1 MPVVAV
7 VTWLYL
13 CIATMQ
19 PNYNCYY
26 YGKRRFLLGENI
38 LYYRNCVI

>member
-13 CIATMQ
+13 CIATVQ

-26 YGKRRFLLGENI
+26 YGKRRFNVFFLI
-38 LYYRNCVI
+38 LRKFIS